1 MEEKALQ
8 QILEAEKKA
17 DEIVSQGVR
26 KAAELSDEVAA
37 EIKNIRS
44 EFDETIEAEVKQII
58 EAKKAEGT
66 REAEKID
73 LSVVNQ
79 CEKIEKQ
86 AASNM
91 EKAVDF
97 VFKNIGDGTWQ

>member
-26 KAAELSDEVAA
+26 RAGEVSDKAASEMKKMRA
-37 EIKNIRS
+37 
-44 EFDETIEAEVKQII
+44 EFDEMLETEIKRII
-58 EAKKAEGT
+58 EAKKDEAAQ
-66 REAEKID
+66 EAEKIEA
-73 LSVVNQ
+73 SIISQ
-79 CEKIEKQ
+79 CEEIEKK

-91 EKAVDF
+91 EKAVEY
-97 VFKNIGDGTWQ
+97 VIKSIGDGTWQ